1 MKQLKSFSHDL
12 YELFTQNITVREI
25 AEPLASF
32 DDEACAI
39 PVAQFMSKKD
49 FDHIGVRRNG
59 MVVGYAVKTDLK
71 AGKLRDHLAPFQSDD
86 VIPVGAPLLDA
97 LEALKPP
104 AIPELTPR
112 VFVTTWD
119 KVGGIVT
126 FGDLQKAPVRMW
138 LFGLISLVEM
148 QMLRIIRAGYPNNSW
163 QTEISE
169 DRLEAAREILADRQ
183 TRNEAVDLAYCLQ
196 FCDKRDLIVGNSDL
210 RQRLGV
216 TSRARLEHLL
226 RDLEHLRDDLAHAQD
241 ILASRRSTLL
251 PLARQTADL
260 LQKWEGI
267 KIGAEG
273 VSAH

>member
-12 YELFTQNITVREI
+12 YQLFTQNITVREI

-32 DDEACAI
+32 DDEKTAHS
-39 PVAQFMSKKD
+39 VLQFMAEKD
-49 FDHIGVRRNG
+49 FDHIGVRRDG
-59 MVVGYAVKTDLK
+59 IVVGYAVKTDLK

-138 LFGLISLVEM
+138 LFGLISLLEM
-148 QMLRIIRAGYPNNSW
+148 QMLRIIRAHYPDDSW
-163 QTEISE
+163 LGLVPKRRLNRARDILL
-169 DRLEAAREILADRQ
+169 DRK
-183 TRNEAVDLAYCLQ
+183 TRNEAVDLADCLQ
-196 FCDKRDLIVGNSDL
+196 FCDKRDLILTSATLQRRLELDQLADPKCFFEDLEDL
-210 RQRLGV
+210 RN
-216 TSRARLEHLL
+216 
-226 RDLEHLRDDLAHAQD
+226 DLAHAQN
-241 ILASRRSTLL
+241 ILASRRDSLL
-251 PLARQTADL
+251 PLARQTTEL
-260 LQKWEGI
+260 LEKWEDI
-267 KIGAEG
+267 RIGAEG
-273 VSAH
+273 VLAH